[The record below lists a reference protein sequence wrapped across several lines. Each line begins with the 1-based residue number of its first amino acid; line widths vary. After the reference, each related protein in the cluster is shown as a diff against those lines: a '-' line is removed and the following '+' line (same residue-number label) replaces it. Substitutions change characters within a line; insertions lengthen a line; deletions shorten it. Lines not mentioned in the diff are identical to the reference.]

1 MQHCDGTREDL
12 DLTSF
17 PLLRIDQLHLHTKNV
32 LQRSQEEL
40 STIVDEVDSDK
51 IFKGYATKLIDLIR
65 KETAQRRVFELLS
78 LSDVDEEVHAP
89 VDNFRHE
96 ESNEPTPPVESDK
109 ECTIK
114 PSSNMITT
122 QSPIPNKYSTP
133 RGFKARAKV
142 RASTMKAKR
151 MTDSDEYRK
160 KLLEKDKL
168 QRRNRAEE
176 RLNERRIRR
185 AKVEAKLERRRLQK
199 KARDNAQMEKME
211 EIEVKLEQ
219 VASVT
224 LQLIKDHVTGGDRTE
239 VYVNAAIA
247 ATQVLEKADV
257 DVLNSD
263 SGSSLVSDV
272 DSCTHSTQTELGTGP
287 KDTDNDLQSE
297 ASFDHGSCSLN
308 ECINSCDE
316 AKEAEQNEDSLIECA
331 ETNTQKTSPKL
342 NEYVRY
348 SNTVNGSLSQKEH
361 LNRDKPTVVTFLP
374 PNIHQ
379 SIKDY
384 RFEGSQKNNCDEMK
398 DEWTPWVQVKDSSL
412 SPTSGKPIHAFTN
425 IFPTFNSIFTAFAS
439 SGKYRR
445 IDRDLKIERECLEY
459 QVKVHASF
467 QASEFTSENSGD
479 ADKSLVFCTKSMRKE
494 VASIV
499 SDVLLNQEDMPWFE
513 VSESSAGNCW
523 NLLWTWKK
531 PKLNP
536 EHLLVCQRISRF
548 QDTRCLTRKDHL
560 KKLLERTRSSIG
572 SRFQHKW
579 DLMPLTFV
587 LPNEFTSFLSAY
599 SSIQNTCQE
608 RQSNL
613 WIMKPSAMSRGRG
626 ISIVD
631 DIGKVTYSSPTVIQ
645 QYLRNPLLLQGYKFD
660 LRLYVLVTS
669 FSPLEAFIYKEGF
682 ARFGSR
688 KFSSHKDSINDLQI
702 HLTNSSI
709 QNLYIHDIN
718 ANHPVRAAGKDGGGN
733 KVRLTWLWSRL
744 KDQGIDV
751 DELWKVIKDLCIKT
765 LLSTGDEIPCQPN
778 AFELFGF
785 DVIID
790 DECRPWLIEVNACP
804 ALSRDH
810 NLDIAVKEILLLDI
824 IKIVSPPAYNRDA
837 LAEICKRRLFNKKRS
852 SSKSTSERDILEQDL
867 RLIFNDVFPRQY
879 GQESKESTEFE
890 RLAPGDLFCEAK
902 GLTKTPASSV

>member
-1 MQHCDGTREDL
+1 MQHYDSTHDEL

-17 PLLRIDQLHLHTKNV
+17 PLLRIDQLHLHTNNV
-32 LQRSQEEL
+32 LQGSQEKL
-40 STIVDEVDSDK
+40 SALADEVDSDE
-51 IFKGYATKLIDLIR
+51 IFRGYANKLIDLIR
-65 KETAQRRVFELLS
+65 KETAQRRVIELLS
-78 LSDVDEEVHAP
+78 LSDADADEEEGTM
-89 VDNFRHE
+89 NR
-96 ESNEPTPPVESDK
+96 
-109 ECTIK
+109 
-114 PSSNMITT
+114 SSNVITT
-122 QSPIPNKYSTP
+122 QSPIPAKHSSP

-142 RASTMKAKR
+142 RASELKAKR
-151 MTDSDEYRK
+151 MTDTDEYRN
-160 KLLEKDKL
+160 KLFEKDKL
-168 QRRNRAEE
+168 QRRNRAKE

-185 AKVEAKLERRRLQK
+185 AKVEAKLEGRRLEK
-199 KARDNAQMEKME
+199 IARENAQREKME
-211 EIEVKLEQ
+211 EIKVELEQ
-219 VASVT
+219 VASATV
-224 LQLIKDHVTGGDRTE
+224 QLIKDHATGGDRTE

-247 ATQVLEKADV
+247 ATKVLEKADV

-272 DSCTHSTQTELGTGP
+272 DSCAHSTQIELVAGSN
-287 KDTDNDLQSE
+287 DTDDDLQSE
-297 ASFDHGSCSLN
+297 ANLDDGSCALKD
-308 ECINSCDE
+308 EYINSCDE
-316 AKEAEQNEDSLIECA
+316 AKADKPKEHYLHECA
-331 ETNTQKTSPKL
+331 DTNTQKTSSPKL

-348 SNTVNGSLSQKEH
+348 SNTLNGSLSQKAH
-361 LNRDKPTVVTFLP
+361 LNLDEPAVATFLP
-374 PNIHQ
+374 PVRHQ

-384 RFEGSQKNNCDEMK
+384 HFEGSQKNNCDEMK
-398 DEWTPWVQVKDSSL
+398 EEWAPWVRVKDTTTGNLSSL
-412 SPTSGKPIHAFTN
+412 SPTSSKPTHAFTN

-439 SGKYRR
+439 SGQYPR
-445 IDRDLKIERECLEY
+445 IDRNLKIERECLEY
-459 QVKVHASF
+459 QVRVHASL
-467 QASEFTSENSGD
+467 QASGFTSEHGNASN
-479 ADKSLVFCTKSMRKE
+479 KSLVFCTKSKRKE

-513 VSESSAGNCW
+513 VSESSNGNCW

-536 EHLLVCQRISRF
+536 EHLLVYQRISRF
-548 QDTRCLTRKDHL
+548 QDTRCLTRKDYL
-560 KKLLERTRSSIG
+560 KKQLERTRASII
-572 SRFQHKW
+572 SRFQHNW

-608 RQSNL
+608 RQSTL
-613 WIMKPSAMSRGRG
+613 WIMKPSAMSKGRG

-660 LRLYVLVTS
+660 LRLYILVTS

-688 KFSSHKDSINDLQI
+688 KFTSHADSINDLQI

-709 QNLYIHDIN
+709 QNSYIHDIN
-718 ANHPVRAAGKDGGGN
+718 ANHPAQAAGKDGGGN
-733 KVRLTWLWSRL
+733 KVLVTWLWSRL
-744 KDQGIDV
+744 RDQGIDV
-751 DELWKVIKDLCIKT
+751 DELWKDIKELCVKT
-765 LLSTGDEIPCQPN
+765 LLSTGDEIPSQPN

-790 DECRPWLIEVNACP
+790 DECKPWLIEVNACP
-804 ALSRDH
+804 ALSREH
-810 NLDIAVKEILLLDI
+810 HLDVAVKEALLLDI

-867 RLIFNDVFPRQY
+867 RLIFNDEIPRQY
-879 GQESKESTEFE
+879 GQEPEGETEFE
-890 RLAPGDLFCEAK
+890 RLAPGDLFEDFVKQK
-902 GLTKTPASSV
+902 GSRTKTPASSV